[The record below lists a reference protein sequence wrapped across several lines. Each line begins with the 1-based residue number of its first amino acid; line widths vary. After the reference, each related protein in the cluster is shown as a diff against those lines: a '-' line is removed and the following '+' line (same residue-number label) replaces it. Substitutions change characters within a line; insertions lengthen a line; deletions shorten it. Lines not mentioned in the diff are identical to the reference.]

1 MKQEQSMNPAAH
13 AHILQAALGHIP
25 AHIQHVADYE
35 ACAREFIA
43 DDIWHYIQSGSDQNL
58 SLAANRRSFDQL
70 TLLPRVLRS
79 VHEGHTRVNL
89 FGHEHRAPLL
99 LAPVAYHG
107 LVHPD
112 AELATVQ
119 AAVAMQTAMV
129 VSTLAS
135 RRFMDIRRTAEAA
148 AQELQRPVPPLWLQ
162 LYSQPTRAQTQAV
175 LQAAAEANFDAIVW
189 TVDAHYKRTAMA
201 LPVGVS
207 AVNTDAEAQYKHTS
221 QLLDECLV
229 LGSRFTEH
237 APTWEDLAW
246 LRGQTDKPILVKG
259 IMSPADAKQALALGA
274 NGLVVSNHG
283 GRVLD
288 GMVSPVDV
296 LPLMRAAVG
305 AEVPLLLDGGIRWG
319 TDVVKA
325 VALGADAVMVGRPQM
340 HALAVAGMLGVA
352 HMLHLLR
359 VELELAMAQL
369 GCGVLAEVSES
380 VLFRA

>member
-1 MKQEQSMNPAAH
+1 MNPAAH

-162 LYSQPTRAQTQAV
+162 LYSQPTREQTQAV

-259 IMSPADAKQALALGA
+259 IVSPADAKQALALGA

-296 LPLMRAAVG
+296 LPQMRAAVG

-369 GCGVLAEVSES
+369 GCGVLTDVNES

>member
-1 MKQEQSMNPAAH
+1 MNPAAH

-79 VHEGHTRVNL
+79 VHEGHTRVHL

-148 AQELQRPVPPLWLQ
+148 AQELQRPEPPLWLQ

-221 QLLDECLV
+221 QLLDERLV

-259 IMSPADAKQALALGA
+259 IVSPADAKQALALGA

>member
-1 MKQEQSMNPAAH
+1 MNSAAH
-13 AHILQAALGHIP
+13 AHILQAALNHIP

-35 ACAREFIA
+35 TCAREFIA

-70 TLLPRVLRS
+70 ALLPRVLRS
-79 VHEGHTRVNL
+79 VHEGHTRVQL
-89 FGHEHRAPLL
+89 FEHEHRAPLL

-162 LYSQPTRAQTQAV
+162 LYNQPTRAQTQAV

-221 QLLDECLV
+221 QLLDERLV

-237 APTWEDLAW
+237 APTWENLAW

-259 IMSPADAKQALALGA
+259 IVSPADAKQALALGA

-369 GCGVLAEVSES
+369 GCGVLAEVNES

>member
-1 MKQEQSMNPAAH
+1 MNSAAH
-13 AHILQAALGHIP
+13 AHILQAALNHIP

-35 ACAREFIA
+35 TCAREFIA

-58 SLAANRRSFDQL
+58 SLAANRSSFDKL
-70 TLLPRVLRS
+70 ALLPRVLRS
-79 VHEGHTRVNL
+79 VHEGHTRVNV
-89 FGHEHRAPLL
+89 FGHEHRAPVL

-135 RRFMDIRRTAEAA
+135 RRFMDIRRTAETA

-162 LYSQPTRAQTQAV
+162 LYSQPTRAKTQAV
-175 LQAAAEANFDAIVW
+175 LQAADEAGFDAIVW
-189 TVDAHYKRTAMA
+189 TVDAHYKRTAMV

-207 AVNTDAEAQYKHTS
+207 AVNVDAEAQHKHTS

-229 LGSRFTEH
+229 LGSSFTEC
-237 APTWEDLAW
+237 APTWDDLAW
-246 LRGQTDKPILVKG
+246 LRAQTDKPILVKG
-259 IMSPADAKQALALGA
+259 IVSPADAKQALALGA
-274 NGLVVSNHG
+274 NGVVVSNHG

-288 GMVSPVDV
+288 GMVSPVGV

-305 AEVPLLLDGGIRWG
+305 ADVPLLLDGGIRWG
-319 TDVVKA
+319 TDVAKA
-325 VALGADAVMVGRPQM
+325 LAVGADAVMLGRPQM

-369 GCGVLAEVSES
+369 GCAQVGDLNAS
-380 VLFRA
+380 VLHRS

>member
-1 MKQEQSMNPAAH
+1 MNPAAH

-70 TLLPRVLRS
+70 ALLPRVLRS
-79 VHEGHTRVNL
+79 VHEGHTRVHV

-221 QLLDECLV
+221 QLLDERLV

-259 IMSPADAKQALALGA
+259 IVSPADAKQALALGA

-369 GCGVLAEVSES
+369 GCGVLAEVNES

>member
-1 MKQEQSMNPAAH
+1 MNPAAH
-13 AHILQAALGHIP
+13 AHILQAALSQIP
-25 AHIQHVADYE
+25 AHIQHVVDYE
-35 ACAREFIA
+35 TCAREFIA

-70 TLLPRVLRS
+70 ALLPRVLRS
-79 VHEGHTRVNL
+79 VHGGHTRVHL

-175 LQAAAEANFDAIVW
+175 LQAADEAGFDAIVW
-189 TVDAHYKRTAMA
+189 TVDAHYKRTAMV

-207 AVNTDAEAQYKHTS
+207 AVNVDAEAQHKHTS

-229 LGSRFTEH
+229 LGSSFTEC
-237 APTWEDLAW
+237 APTWDDLAW
-246 LRGQTDKPILVKG
+246 LRAQTDKPILVKG
-259 IMSPADAKQALALGA
+259 IVSPVDAKQALALGA
-274 NGLVVSNHG
+274 NGVVVSNHG

-305 AEVPLLLDGGIRWG
+305 ADVPLLLDGGIHWG
-319 TDVVKA
+319 TDVAKA
-325 VALGADAVMVGRPQM
+325 LAVGADAVMLGRPQM

-369 GCGVLAEVSES
+369 GCAQVGDLNAS
-380 VLFRA
+380 VLHRS

>member
-1 MKQEQSMNPAAH
+1 MNPAAH

>member
-1 MKQEQSMNPAAH
+1 MNPAAH

-35 ACAREFIA
+35 ACAREFIT

-58 SLAANRRSFDQL
+58 SLAANRSSFDKL
-70 TLLPRVLRS
+70 TLLPHVLRS

-89 FGHEHRAPLL
+89 FGHEHRAPVL

-175 LQAAAEANFDAIVW
+175 LQAADEAGFDAIVW
-189 TVDAHYKRTAMA
+189 TVDAHYKRTAMV
-201 LPVGVS
+201 LPTGVS
-207 AVNTDAEAQYKHTS
+207 AVNVDAEAQHKHTS

-229 LGSRFTEH
+229 LGSSFTEC
-237 APTWEDLAW
+237 APTWDDLAW
-246 LRGQTDKPILVKG
+246 LRAQTDKPILVKG
-259 IMSPADAKQALALGA
+259 IVSPADAKQALALGA

-305 AEVPLLLDGGIRWG
+305 ADVPLLLDGGIRWG
-319 TDVVKA
+319 TDVAKA
-325 VALGADAVMVGRPQM
+325 LAVGADAVMLGRPQM

-359 VELELAMAQL
+359 VELELVMAQL
-369 GCGVLAEVSES
+369 GCAQVSDLNAS
-380 VLFRA
+380 VLHRS